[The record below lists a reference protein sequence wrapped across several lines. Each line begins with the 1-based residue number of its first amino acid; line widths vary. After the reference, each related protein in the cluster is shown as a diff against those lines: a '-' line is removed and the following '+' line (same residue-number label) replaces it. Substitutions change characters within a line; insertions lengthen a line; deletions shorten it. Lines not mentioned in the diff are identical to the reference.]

1 MKRFSLI
8 LASVVLLA
16 GVLAGCGKKEEGV
29 AYKTPFFQMTIDK
42 KWIQFD
48 YPKQYLEV
56 KNAYTF
62 TLLTYSPAN
71 ITNPNQD
78 VELPYGFTITSFA
91 NNTVKESVFDNPNL
105 LPFPRSD
112 QVKIIKSEYLYYQG
126 LKARLEEAE
135 INVNTF
141 HNFSTRLIIP
151 LDGGYIEL
159 DGWGSFSDTQLADD
173 YRALIKTL
181 VITNKNH
188 FKEHPEAGGEQTP

>member
-1 MKRFSLI
+1 MKRISLI

-16 GVLAGCGKKEEGV
+16 GVLAGCGTKEEGV
-29 AYKTPFFQMTIDK
+29 VYKTPFFQMNIDK

-62 TLLTYSPAN
+62 TLLSYSPVN

-91 NNTVKESVFDNPNL
+91 NATVKESVFDNPNL
-105 LPFPRSD
+105 LPFPKTD
-112 QVKIIKSEYLYYQG
+112 QVKMIKSEYLYYQG

-141 HNFSTRLIIP
+141 HNFAIRLIVP
-151 LDGGYIEL
+151 LDSGYIEL
-159 DGWGSFSDTQLADD
+159 DGWGPFSDTQLADD
-173 YRALIKTL
+173 FRALIKTL

-188 FKEHPEAGGEQTP
+188 FKEHPEAGRKLLP